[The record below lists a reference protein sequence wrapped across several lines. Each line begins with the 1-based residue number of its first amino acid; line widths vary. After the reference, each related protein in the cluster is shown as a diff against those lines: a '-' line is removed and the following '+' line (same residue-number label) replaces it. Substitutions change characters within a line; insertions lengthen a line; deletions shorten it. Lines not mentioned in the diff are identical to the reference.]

1 MVIRCQAHRFAKTV
15 SSLSTAAC
23 TTVQPDAQARLTAV
37 YSEKETVERGQAALA
52 RAEAGLRPKVQARMD
67 GYTDNIGGAVF
78 DRRLSL
84 ERANAV
90 KANQRDQ
97 HERTEQR
104 GGDCAK

>member
-1 MVIRCQAHRFAKTV
+1 MLIRCQAHRFAKTV
-15 SSLSTAAC
+15 NSPSIAAF

-37 YSEKETVERGQAALA
+37 YNEKETVERGQAALA
-52 RAEAGLRPKVQARMD
+52 RAETALRPKVQVRMD
-67 GYTDNIGGAVF
+67 GYTDNISGAVF

-84 ERANAV
+84 ERASAV
-90 KANQRDQ
+90 KANPRDQ